1 MMSQWVNLLHG
12 HYYLPFLVLV
22 YLVFGSRLWIPL
34 SIVIFG
40 VKELVNFVNALVRGM
55 MRKCRFLLMCYIY
68 VGPHPD
74 PSRPVTRLPLHDL

>member
-22 YLVFGSRLWIPL
+22 YLVSGSRLWIPL
-34 SIVIFG
+34 SMVIFG
-40 VKELVNFVNALVRGM
+40 VKELLNLVNALVRGM
-55 MRKCRFLLMCYIY
+55 MRKCRFLLMCNIH
-68 VGPHPD
+68 VGLQPD